1 MQIKNA
7 EHLFERQLSL
17 INNVEEQLSKALPR
31 WAEATDRKALTKA
44 LNRHAEETQGQM
56 ERLER
61 AAEKIEGIRLKR
73 IKDHAFAAL
82 VDDTDEIIESTEEGA
97 VRDAALIG
105 AVRKIEHYEIAA
117 YGTLRVLAKQLGYS
131 KVRDILK
138 ETLDEEKAA
147 DDKLNELLKKKI
159 KPVAD

>member
-1 MQIKNA
+1 MHIKNA

-17 INNVEEQLSKALPR
+17 INSVEEQLSKALPR
-31 WAEATDRKALTKA
+31 WAEAVDRKALAKA
-44 LNRHAEETQGQM
+44 LNRHAEETQGQL

-61 AAEKIEGIRLKR
+61 AAEKIDDLRIKR
-73 IKDHAFAAL
+73 IKDNAFAAL
-82 VDDTDEIIESTEEGA
+82 VEDTDDIIESTEEGPI
-97 VRDAALIG
+97 RDAALIG

-131 KVRDILK
+131 KVRDLLK
-138 ETLDEEKAA
+138 ETLVEEKAT
-147 DDKLNELLKKKI
+147 DEKLTELLKKKI